1 MEVRMNSVKV
11 NEDLSKLKIELE
23 GYKTTIEELKASNES
38 LNKEWSKLSVE
49 MRDKEIKFNSEVI
62 TLDKNLM

>member
-23 GYKTTIEELKASNES
+23 GYKKTIEELKEANES

-49 MRDKEIKFNSEVI
+49 MKNKEIKFSSEVRTPDMNI
-62 TLDKNLM
+62 I

>member
-23 GYKTTIEELKASNES
+23 GYKKTIEELKSANES